1 MPVILVFLPPL
12 SSWAARHMLYP
23 NLGAP
28 VVGFEAAG
36 KAASGDVWALWTVT
50 ITATKVSGENTW
62 PCTALGLS
70 FPFYTMK
77 GGTP

>member
-1 MPVILVFLPPL
+1 MGRKTHALPKSGG
-12 SSWAARHMLYP
+12 SS
-23 NLGAP
+23 G
-28 VVGFEAAG
+28 GIEAAG